1 MKLRASASQAGAS
14 PRSCMTVYSAIHE
27 DREQQND
34 RQWDANKPKQRT
46 FSETHGRLRVSLQ
59 IKLVPVPLVP
69 RGRAHS
75 SISCKQRRESCTA
88 KSARLSAEELHETRD
103 QSRTG

>member
-34 RQWDANKPKQRT
+34 RQWDADKPKQRT
-46 FSETHGRLRVSLQ
+46 FSETHGRLR
-59 IKLVPVPLVP
+59 
-69 RGRAHS
+69 
-75 SISCKQRRESCTA
+75 CFTA
-88 KSARLSAEELHETRD
+88 DETRARSFGSTRAGSFVD
-103 QSRTG
+103 FVQATARVLHGKERQTFRGGAS